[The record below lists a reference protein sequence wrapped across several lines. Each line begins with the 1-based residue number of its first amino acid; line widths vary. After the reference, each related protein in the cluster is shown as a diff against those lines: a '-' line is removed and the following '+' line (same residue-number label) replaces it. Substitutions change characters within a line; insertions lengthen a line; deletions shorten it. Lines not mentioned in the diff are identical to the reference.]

1 MDIAVHIA
9 MSAHHCLVK
18 MNVSFSAAL
27 STATDCPRSDTALPS
42 SIASARSP
50 DLLLNKGAGDGRA
63 ILARE
68 CTTTRPASGG
78 TENAAVLAAHM
89 KTDRTEEGRER
100 REKKR
105 KDFCRRLR
113 GNHSVR
119 DTR

>member
-9 MSAHHCLVK
+9 MNAHHCLVK

-89 KTDRTEEGRER
+89 KTAVAPTARIPGMAD
-100 REKKR
+100 
-105 KDFCRRLR
+105 DA
-113 GNHSVR
+113 S
-119 DTR
+119 